1 MATMNLSA
9 HKREDL
15 SNTTTK
21 SQRVKGNIPGVFYF
35 KNSPAIP
42 ITVKDT
48 ALHPFI
54 YTSEVRLIN
63 LQIEGAGKSQNC
75 ILKDVQFDP
84 VSDKPIHF
92 DLLGIS
98 EHEKINVNV
107 PIKLVGAPVGVR
119 DGGVIQHTMHTVEV
133 ECLPQDIPSHIDV
146 NIEHLAIGDSV
157 HVSDI
162 VLKNFVVLDSPESTI
177 VAVVPPAIEVVE
189 APPAEGEA
197 AEESAEPEVISKGKK
212 DEEEGE
218 ETKDKE
224 KDKGQDKDKD
234 KDKGKDKK

>member
-15 SNTTTK
+15 TNTTTK
-21 SQRVKGNIPGVFYF
+21 TQRKKGNIPGVFYF

-48 ALHPFI
+48 ALNPFI

-63 LQIEGAGKSQNC
+63 LQIEGAAKPQNC

-98 EHEKINVNV
+98 EHEKINVNI
-107 PIKLVGAPVGVR
+107 PIKLVGVPVGVR
-119 DGGVIQHTMHTVEV
+119 DGGVIQHTLHSVEV

-146 NIEHLAIGDSV
+146 NIEHLTIGDSV
-157 HVSDI
+157 HINEI
-162 VLKNFVVLDSPESTI
+162 VLKNFVILDNPESTI

-189 APPAEGEA
+189 TPVVEGEA

-212 DEEEGE
+212 DEEDGE
-218 ETKDKE
+218 EPKD